1 MHPSEITTKCGSLDS
16 TSKYYTTST
25 LDRPSDPPTAPLPKT
40 PTTVSA
46 LTKSLE
52 IQGQRNFGLPMSDYN
67 FGIHVPTT
75 RSRAG
80 SGIAP
85 SSAED
90 MSTVSNSR
98 APSRVGVRNTMM
110 SNGSAEIIGFGDTEP
125 TKPREFAEDLA
136 FSRRTSQLTEMSGPA
151 ENRKHSEESMDV
163 PEVISSL
170 ETYDCPGDDG

>member
-25 LDRPSDPPTAPLPKT
+25 SDRPSDPPTAPLPKT

-52 IQGQRNFGLPMSDYN
+52 IQGQRNFGLPMTDYN
-67 FGIHVPTT
+67 FSVHVPTT

-110 SNGSAEIIGFGDTEP
+110 SNGSAEIMGFGDTEP
-125 TKPREFAEDLA
+125 AKPREFAEDLA
-136 FSRRTSQLTEMSGPA
+136 FSRRTSQLTEMSSPA
-151 ENRKHSEESMDV
+151 ESRKHSEEAIDV

-170 ETYDCPGDDG
+170 ETYVPM